1 MRFLIS
7 VIDDKAA
14 SGTAD
19 EMAAIDLFNS
29 DLRDAGYWEIAVGIA
44 SPQEA
49 LSIDNRADAEL
60 ITPGSTLY
68 GTEYMSGFWIID
80 VPNQEIATQLA
91 TKGSKACNRKV
102 ELRPLLG

>member
-7 VIDDKAA
+7 VIDDKSP

-19 EMAAIDLFNS
+19 EMATIDQFNS
-29 DLRDAGYWEIAVGIA
+29 KLQDAGYWVIAVGIA
-44 SPQEA
+44 SPMEA
-49 LSIDNRADAEL
+49 VSIDNRAGAEL
-60 ITPGSTLY
+60 IESGSTLY

-80 VPNQEIATQLA
+80 VPSKEIATQLA
-91 TKGSKACNRKV
+91 IEGSRACNRKV